1 MERQAHGFIY
11 QREVSERFGIKES
24 DTYTSKWDGVL
35 NGLPVSIK
43 TIKKGSSIDMADYF
57 RISSIVEDFYL
68 VVGFWEGEVSN
79 IVEEHILL
87 IKGEEFH
94 SLFPQNFDDKL
105 HDLLNNITNDHADD
119 AKWTSQT
126 KALSAEYKANCP
138 NLVSLR
144 FKRDH
149 KTQKRIQCA
158 INKVPFY
165 NYFLPKY
172 EVKI

>member
-1 MERQAHGFIY
+1 MERQAHGFEY
-11 QREVSERFGIKES
+11 QREVSERLGIKES
-24 DTYTSKWDGVL
+24 DEYTSKWDGVL
-35 NGLPVSIK
+35 NGHPVSIK

-68 VVGFWEGEVSN
+68 IVGFWEGETSN
-79 IVEEHILL
+79 IVEEHILF
-87 IKGEEFH
+87 IRGEEFH
-94 SLFPQNFDDKL
+94 SLFPENFGDKL
-105 HDLLNNITNDHADD
+105 RDLLNNITNDRADD
-119 AKWTSQT
+119 AKWTAQ
-126 KALSAEYKANCP
+126 KDVLSAEYKVSCP

-149 KTQKRIQCA
+149 KKQKRIQCA

-172 EVKI
+172 EVTI